1 MAVEAYVKRQGIT
14 KRIQE
19 AINAWEADWPQEA
32 RLFWRAHKLWI
43 QNMHNK
49 NGMSQ
54 GREQQQTF
62 SLNAKLQV
70 YITAC
75 LGCQAPY
82 EWMDDKDVL
91 RAITDTALSINPH
104 RSVNGRR
111 AILIGDR

>member
-1 MAVEAYVKRQGIT
+1 MAVEAYVKRQGLT

-19 AINAWEADWPQEA
+19 AITLWEADWPEEA
-32 RLFWRAHKLWI
+32 RVFWRVHKRWI
-43 QNMHNK
+43 AGMKNK
-49 NGMSQ
+49 NGMSKD
-54 GREQQQTF
+54 REYQQTF

-75 LGCQAPY
+75 LGCKAPH
-82 EWMDDKDVL
+82 EWMDDKEVL

-111 AILIGDR
+111 AVLIGDR